1 VANLPQLRDY
11 QLTTIAEVRAA
22 IVAGHKRILVV
33 IPTGGGKTTIGGAMI
48 HGSIAKG
55 NRALWLAHRKE
66 LVEQAHERISSP
78 RAGFGIPAG
87 LIMAGSPP
95 RRKHQVQ
102 VASIATLIRR
112 DLPTAKLVLVDE
124 AHHSVSPS
132 FLAMLDKY
140 PHAVIIGLTATPY
153 RLDGRGLGDV
163 YTAIVAPVSIA
174 DLQAQGHL
182 TPVRY
187 FGTRKDLEPKMDE
200 VKTIAG
206 DYDAKAMFKEFDK
219 RPLYDGVVAN
229 YRKFADASRA
239 IVFNINVEHSLKVM
253 EAFRATGIAAYHVD
267 GETPRAEREKILKDF
282 KAGAFEVLCNV
293 NILTEGFD
301 LPAIETVI
309 LNRAT
314 KSKSLY
320 LQMVG
325 RGLRPAPGKS
335 ACTVIDQGGN
345 VRHFGPVEHP
355 EEHSLE
361 ATAKKKG
368 GSATSAPP
376 MKCCPGCERLDL
388 LFVATCPECGH
399 VYSSG
404 EMKLEQED
412 FLELTDFLPKNV
424 VVKGIKKPVPDH
436 LKKNWL
442 EMSKDE
448 LKEYAAIQGYKH
460 GWVHCQLKR
469 QVDVASDA
477 LQGTMAA

>member
-1 VANLPQLRDY
+1 MSNLPQLRNY
-11 QLTTIAEVRAA
+11 QLAVIEGVREQMKQ
-22 IVAGHKRILVV
+22 GHRRILVV
-33 IPTGGGKTTIGGAMI
+33 VPTGGGKTTIGGSII
-48 HGSIAKG
+48 HSSVSKG
-55 NRALWLAHRKE
+55 HRVLWLAHRKE
-66 LVEQAHERISSP
+66 LVEQAHERISD
-78 RAGFGIPAG
+78 RHKGFGIPAG
-87 LIMAGSPP
+87 VMMAGHPP
-95 RRKHQVQ
+95 RRKHAVQ

-112 DLPTAKLVLVDE
+112 DLPTAKVVLVDE

-132 FLAMLDKY
+132 FLNMLDKY
-140 PHAVIIGLTATPY
+140 PDAVVIGLTATPY

-163 YTAIVAPVSIA
+163 YTAIVAPVSIG
-174 DLQAQGHL
+174 DLQAQGYL

-187 FGTRKDLEPKMDE
+187 FGTRKDLEPKLDT
-200 VKTIAG
+200 VKTVGG
-206 DYDAKAMFKEFDK
+206 DYKNDELYKLFDK
-219 RPLYDGVVAN
+219 RALYDGVVAN
-229 YRKFADASRA
+229 YVKFANASRA

-253 EAFRATGIAAYHVD
+253 EAFRAAGIAAYHVD
-267 GETPRAEREKILKDF
+267 GETPRAERESILAAF
-282 KAGAFEVLCNV
+282 KRGEFEVLCNV

-361 ATAKKKG
+361 ATPKRKS
-368 GSATSAPP
+368 GSGATSAPP
-376 MKCCPGCERLDL
+376 MKTCPQCERLDL
-388 LFVATCPECGH
+388 LFVQQCPECGH

-404 EMKLEQED
+404 EMKLEQEE

-424 VVKGIKKPVPDH
+424 VVPGAKKPVPDH
-436 LKKNWL
+436 LKKSWL
-442 EMSKDE
+442 DMSKEE
-448 LKEYAAIQGYKH
+448 LKEYATIQGYKP
-460 GWVHCQLKR
+460 GWVYCQLKR
-469 QVDVASDA
+469 QEQAQEGA
-477 LQGTMAA
+477 MAA